1 MKKIFSITIFIFFM
15 EFCGLSFAT
24 PPIISTFDV
33 NDEGWIAIGAT
44 ITHED
49 IGGNLGGFLSIED
62 VAGSTF
68 STYLPSKF
76 KGDLLQF
83 DGGLLS
89 YDVIVIYPT
98 IPFTSIGSGFGRIQ
112 LEGGGSNA
120 TFDYSPNPPIP
131 SSQYW
136 KTYYVPMIA
145 EAWNT
150 TQENW
155 VTILSDI
162 TNAHIILEPNNWST
176 VGLDN
181 FKIDSAP
188 VPEPSSLV
196 LLGTGLLGLLKLR
209 RRRKRS
215 K

>member
-1 MKKIFSITIFIFFM
+1 MRKVFILAFIVLLVMAVNSAQAVTI
-15 EFCGLSFAT
+15 
-24 PPIISTFDV
+24 PIISTFDV
-33 NDEGWIAIGAT
+33 NDEGWTVSGAT
-44 ITHED
+44 VTHEG
-49 IGGNLGGFLSIED
+49 IGGNPDGFLSIED
-62 VAGSTF
+62 AAGSTF

-89 YDVIVIYPT
+89 YDIIVIYPT
-98 IPFTSIGSGFGRIQ
+98 IPFVSIGSGFGRIQ

-136 KTYYVPMIA
+136 KTYYVPMTA
-145 EAWNT
+145 KAWNT

-188 VPEPSSLV
+188 VPEPATLS
-196 LLGTGLLGLLKLR
+196 LLGLGLAGLVLKKK
-209 RRRKRS
+209 KRS
-215 K
+215 